1 LSAASSGLLYVWD
14 KFATL
19 STFLSTV
26 IIASIGAIFTA
37 VYNAKQNERNE
48 DLKQQEIRISQIQTV
63 EKFVP
68 YLTGSEEQKRIAILA
83 LNSLGNA
90 EVAAKLAELY
100 PSQGTV
106 AALKSIAKAAPEQER
121 QLANAALQRIFD
133 YQRQAVV
140 QITTGDSTSPF
151 YASGALI
158 TSAGHIITSD
168 FAVTAPDDVDS
179 PRNPRIVF
187 ADGSAKTATVV
198 SVDKEQGLAVLQVSG
213 SGYPKLQLAP
223 APVRTGDSVLAIG
236 TRGTRDFKKTTGS
249 LPVAR
254 SLSLQSTLSALW
266 VAMIPAALESFT
278 LLFRKRRLL
287 SRTLE
292 CLYKLL

>member
-1 LSAASSGLLYVWD
+1 M
-14 KFATL
+14 
-19 STFLSTV
+19 
-26 IIASIGAIFTA
+26 
-37 VYNAKQNERNE
+37 
-48 DLKQQEIRISQIQTV
+48 
-63 EKFVP
+63 
-68 YLTGSEEQKRIAILA
+68 
-83 LNSLGNA
+83 NSLGNA

-168 FAVTAPDDVDS
+168 FAVTAPDDADS

-187 ADGSAKTATVV
+187 ADGSAKAATVV

>member
-1 LSAASSGLLYVWD
+1 M
-14 KFATL
+14 
-19 STFLSTV
+19 
-26 IIASIGAIFTA
+26 
-37 VYNAKQNERNE
+37 
-48 DLKQQEIRISQIQTV
+48 
-63 EKFVP
+63 
-68 YLTGSEEQKRIAILA
+68 
-83 LNSLGNA
+83 GNA

-121 QLANAALQRIFD
+121 QLANAALQRIF
-133 YQRQAVV
+133 
-140 QITTGDSTSPF
+140 
-151 YASGALI
+151 
-158 TSAGHIITSD
+158 HIITSD

-187 ADGSAKTATVV
+187 ADGSAKAATVV

>member
-1 LSAASSGLLYVWD
+1 M
-14 KFATL
+14 
-19 STFLSTV
+19 
-26 IIASIGAIFTA
+26 
-37 VYNAKQNERNE
+37 
-48 DLKQQEIRISQIQTV
+48 
-63 EKFVP
+63 
-68 YLTGSEEQKRIAILA
+68 
-83 LNSLGNA
+83 NSLGNA